1 MSKFKPEKRHDLERR
16 IKEFDSKIKD
26 STNHMSKVVKND
38 AKAIADLSKKIK
50 PGGTIEG
57 AKAINES
64 SQQAGKEVKKKYD
77 QLGKTVENLVKK
89 GGNLESEFD
98 EREKYSKLN
107 YAELTKASSSIE
119 ETPAARDKINQGRR
133 VAQENIQTMGL
144 LCDTVHRAMQ
154 RTGQRIKELD
164 YKIGGMLP
172 FFGSDGKTEK
182 KTGKA
187 NAVKEGLGATKGS
200 SRKEASKKYREANR
214 EKILEQK
221 RKYREANKDK
231 VAGYKKKWNESNRKE
246 MRLLGL
252 LNKERFDENGEIKRR
267 DNEANRE
274 EIRLSKLLKKERL
287 KKSRVAW
294 KYYTELEKRKY
305 REAKREKI
313 AEGVKM
319 FHEAN
324 REKIAA
330 IQKKHREANKDK
342 LSEEQ
347 KKRYEANKEKWER
360 GKSIALP
367 VFAGDGKHQVNID
380 NEIAEEVK
388 KILPEIKN
396 KVLQD
401 CMENPGKFLTDDAEY
416 LEVINERFPEMPNE
430 VLQDCIEHLRMSSDD
445 EIDMNR
451 CKSEPYNSIYERDS
465 SEERNDR
472 YKS

>member
-1 MSKFKPEKRHDLERR
+1 MPKYGPESRRNLERKV
-16 IKEFDSKIKD
+16 KELDSKAKD
-26 STNHMSKVVKND
+26 RTNHMNKVVKND
-38 AKAIADLSKKIK
+38 AKAIADLSKKIR

-57 AKAINES
+57 AKVIKEAQ
-64 SQQAGKEVKKKYD
+64 QQAGGEVKKEYGRQKKSLED
-77 QLGKTVENLVKK
+77 IMKK
-89 GGNLESEFD
+89 GGKT
-98 EREKYSKLN
+98 ERELEERWKYSKLN
-107 YAELTKASSSIE
+107 HAELTKASSSIK
-119 ETPAARDKINQGRR
+119 ETHAAKRSLDQGRQ
-133 VAQENIQTMGL
+133 VTQENIQTMDSL
-144 LCDTVHRAMQ
+144 RDSVHRVMQ
-154 RTGQRIKELD
+154 STSQCFQKMNYEI
-164 YKIGGMLP
+164 
-172 FFGSDGKTEK
+172 
-182 KTGKA
+182 A
-187 NAVKEGLGATKGS
+187 NTLISVNSSVNPKYWFQAHRVNQIGATKES
-200 SRKEASKKYREANR
+200 SRKEASKKYREAN
-214 EKILEQK
+214 
-221 RKYREANKDK
+221 KDK
-231 VAGYKKKWNESNRKE
+231 EAEYKKKWNESNRKE

-252 LNKERFDENGEIKRR
+252 LNKERFDKNGEIKRR
-267 DNEANRE
+267 DNEANRKVK
-274 EIRLSKLLKKERL
+274 RLSKLLKKERL
-287 KKSRVAW
+287 KKSTLAW
-294 KYYTELEKRKY
+294 RYYAELEKRKY

-347 KKRYEANKEKWER
+347 KKRYEANKEKRER

-367 VFAGDGKHQVNID
+367 VFGGDGKHQINID

-430 VLQDCIEHLRMSSDD
+430 VLQDCIEYLRMSSDD

-451 CKSEPYNSIYERDS
+451 CKSDPYNSIYERDS
-465 SEERNDR
+465 SEERNVH